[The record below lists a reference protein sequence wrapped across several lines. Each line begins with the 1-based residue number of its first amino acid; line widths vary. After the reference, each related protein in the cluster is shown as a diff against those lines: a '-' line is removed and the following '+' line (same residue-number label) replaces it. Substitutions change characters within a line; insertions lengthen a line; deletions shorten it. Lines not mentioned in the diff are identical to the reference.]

1 MGCNMQIL
9 YIVVV
14 LDMLQYANANI
25 NILLCMFTILIYLYH
40 VLNKYSSIL
49 FIFTQ
54 IDWFVYIKLI
64 CVDDQINTKIGSFE
78 FDK

>member
-25 NILLCMFTILIYLYH
+25 NILLCMVIILIYLYH

-54 IDWFVYIKLI
+54 ID
-64 CVDDQINTKIGSFE
+64 
-78 FDK
+78 